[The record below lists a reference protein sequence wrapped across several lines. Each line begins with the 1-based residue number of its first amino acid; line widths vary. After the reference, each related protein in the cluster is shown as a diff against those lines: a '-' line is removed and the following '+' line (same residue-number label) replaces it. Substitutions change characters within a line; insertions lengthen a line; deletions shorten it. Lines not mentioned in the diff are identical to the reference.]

1 MDLVVIAQIITGS
14 ATLIVALVLMYQLKQ
29 QNDQLKLQQNDFVQQ
44 IKNQIGERRTSGNY
58 SLLANKELSE
68 MIFNARYDYKILQ
81 DRHQKTIF
89 HQWVITTLEF
99 TLLKN
104 LFSDE
109 TGYEK
114 SLHLKEILASSPG
127 IREAYRVSTIRQ
139 QLDKESV
146 KILDE
151 IVREIDEEL
160 GLYGLQE
167 TESTYPYKK

>member
-1 MDLVVIAQIITGS
+1 MDLVLIAQLITGT
-14 ATLIVALVLMYQLKQ
+14 ATLIVALVLVFQLKQ
-29 QNDQLKLQQNDFVQQ
+29 QNDQLKLQHKDFAQQ

>member
-14 ATLIVALVLMYQLKQ
+14 ATLIVALVLVFQLKQ
-29 QNDQLKLQQNDFVQQ
+29 QTNQLKLQHKDFAQQ
-44 IKNQIGERRTSGNY
+44 VRNQIGERRTTATY
-58 SLLANKELSE
+58 SLLSNSQLSE
-68 MIFNARYDYKILQ
+68 MIFKARYDYKILK
-81 DRHQKTIF
+81 DRNQKSIF
-89 HQWVITTLEF
+89 HQWVISTLEL

-104 LFSDE
+104 LFSEE

-114 SLHLKEILASSPG
+114 SLHLREILGSSPG

-139 QLDKESV
+139 QLDTDSV

-151 IVREIDEEL
+151 IVRETDEEL

>member
-1 MDLVVIAQIITGS
+1 MDIEVLAQIITGS
-14 ATLIVALVLMYQLKQ
+14 ATLIVAMVLVFQLKQ
-29 QNDQLKLQQNDFVQQ
+29 QTNQLKLQHKDFAQQ
-44 IKNQIGERRTSGNY
+44 IKNQIDDRRTSGNY
-58 SLLANKELSE
+58 SLLANKEFSE
-68 MIFNARYDYKILQ
+68 MIFSARYDYKILK

-151 IVREIDEEL
+151 IVRETDEEL

-167 TESTYPYKK
+167 TESTYPYKN

>member
-1 MDLVVIAQIITGS
+1 MDLVLIAQLITGT
-14 ATLIVALVLMYQLKQ
+14 ATLIVALVLVFQLKQ
-29 QNDQLKLQQNDFVQQ
+29 QNDQLKLQQKDFVQQ

>member
-1 MDLVVIAQIITGS
+1 MDLVVIAQIITGT
-14 ATLIVALVLMYQLKQ
+14 ATLVVALVLVFQLKQ
-29 QNDQLKLQQNDFVQQ
+29 QNDQLKLQNKDFAQQ

-160 GLYGLQE
+160 GIYGLQE

>member
-1 MDLVVIAQIITGS
+1 MDIEVLAQIITGS
-14 ATLIVALVLMYQLKQ
+14 ATLIVAMVLVFQLKQ
-29 QNDQLKLQQNDFVQQ
+29 QTNQLKLQHKDFAQQ
-44 IKNQIGERRTSGNY
+44 IKNQIDDRRTSGNY

-68 MIFNARYDYKILQ
+68 MIFSARYDYKILK

-151 IVREIDEEL
+151 IVRETDEEL

>member
-1 MDLVVIAQIITGS
+1 MDLVLIAQLITGT
-14 ATLIVALVLMYQLKQ
+14 ATLIVALVLVFQLKQ
-29 QNDQLKLQQNDFVQQ
+29 QNDQLKLQQKDFVQQ
-44 IKNQIGERRTSGNY
+44 IKTQIGERRTSGNY

>member
-1 MDLVVIAQIITGS
+1 MDLVLIAQLITGT
-14 ATLIVALVLMYQLKQ
+14 ATLIVALVLVFQLKQ
-29 QNDQLKLQQNDFVQQ
+29 QNDQLKLQQKDFVQQ

-160 GLYGLQE
+160 
-167 TESTYPYKK
+167 

>member
-14 ATLIVALVLMYQLKQ
+14 ATLIVALVLVFQLKQ
-29 QNDQLKLQQNDFVQQ
+29 QTNQLKLQHKDFAQQ
-44 IKNQIGERRTSGNY
+44 VRNQIGERRTAATY
-58 SLLANKELSE
+58 SLLSNSKLSE
-68 MIFNARYDYKILQ
+68 MIFKARYDYKILK
-81 DRHQKTIF
+81 DRNQKSIF
-89 HQWVITTLEF
+89 HQWVISTLEL

-104 LFSDE
+104 LFSEE

-114 SLHLKEILASSPG
+114 SLHLREILGSSPG

-139 QLDKESV
+139 QLDTDSV

-151 IVREIDEEL
+151 IVRETDEEL

>member
-1 MDLVVIAQIITGS
+1 MDLVLIAQLITGT
-14 ATLIVALVLMYQLKQ
+14 ATLIVALVLVFQLKQ
-29 QNDQLKLQQNDFVQQ
+29 QNDQLKLQQKDFVQQ

-127 IREAYRVSTIRQ
+127 IREAYRV
-139 QLDKESV
+139 
-146 KILDE
+146 
-151 IVREIDEEL
+151 
-160 GLYGLQE
+160 
-167 TESTYPYKK
+167 

>member
-1 MDLVVIAQIITGS
+1 MDLVVIAQIITGT
-14 ATLIVALVLMYQLKQ
+14 ATLVVALVLVFQLKQ
-29 QNDQLKLQQNDFVQQ
+29 QNDQLKLQNKDFAQQ

>member
-1 MDLVVIAQIITGS
+1 MDLIVIAQIITGT
-14 ATLIVALVLMYQLKQ
+14 ATLVVALVLVFQLKQ
-29 QNDQLKLQQNDFVQQ
+29 QNDQLRLQHKDFAQQ

-160 GLYGLQE
+160 GIYGLQE